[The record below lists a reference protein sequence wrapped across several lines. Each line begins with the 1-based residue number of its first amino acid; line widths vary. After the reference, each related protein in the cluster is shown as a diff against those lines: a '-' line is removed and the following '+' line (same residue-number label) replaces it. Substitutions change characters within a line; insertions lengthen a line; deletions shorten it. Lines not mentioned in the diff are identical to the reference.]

1 MAELDNVL
9 FNRYLSVFSIFILC
23 IGASVESVR
32 YFVRIYSLKQEGAEL
47 QLAIKELGKEER
59 GYKTLLH
66 GIRNSE
72 AAAIESVA
80 RSMKYQRQSES
91 VEYAW

>member
-1 MAELDNVL
+1 MTELDNVL
-9 FNRYLSVFSIFILC
+9 LNRYLSVFSIFILC

-32 YFVRIYSLKQEGAEL
+32 YCARIYSLKQEKIAL
-47 QLAIKELGKEER
+47 QLAIKELDKEEQS
-59 GYKTLLH
+59 YKSLLH

-80 RSMKYQRQSES
+80 RSMKYQRQSEN